1 MIKFLDLQKITASYH
16 SEIQDAVNRVVSS
29 GWYLLGN
36 EVKTFEEQYAAYC
49 GSSHCVAVANGLDAL
64 SLILRAYKEMGVL
77 QDGDEVIVP
86 ANTYIASLLAVTVNH
101 LKPVLAEPE
110 MITYNLD
117 VKEVEKLITPRTRAV
132 MVVHLYGQCG
142 YSNELR
148 ELCRKRGL
156 KLIEDN
162 AQAQG
167 AFYHTKRTG
176 NLGDAAGT
184 SFYPGKNLGAL
195 GDAGAVTT
203 NDAVLAET
211 VRTLANYGSK
221 VKYINEYAGQNS
233 RLDEIQAAVLKV
245 KLAYLDSDNAKRRQI
260 AHRYLTGI
268 HNPRIVLPAVQTEE
282 GHVWHL
288 FVIRTAERERL
299 QQYLQEKGIQTLIHY
314 PVPPHKQ
321 AAYSERNEEEYPLT
335 EQLHR
340 EVLSLPIS
348 PVLTLTEADT
358 IIEAINEFR

>member
-1 MIKFLDLQKITASYH
+1 MIKFLDLQKITASY
-16 SEIQDAVNRVVSS
+16 STEIQDAVTRVINS
-29 GWYLLGN
+29 GWYLLGT

-49 GSSHCVAVANGLDAL
+49 GSAHCIAVANGLDAL
-64 SLILRAYKEMGVL
+64 SLILRAYKEMGIM

-86 ANTYIASLLAVTVNH
+86 ANTYIASLLAITVNH

-110 MITYNLD
+110 MLTYNLD
-117 VKEVEKLITPRTRAV
+117 PQQVEKLITPRTRAV
-132 MVVHLYGQCG
+132 MAVHLYGQCG
-142 YSNELR
+142 YTETLHN
-148 ELCRKRGL
+148 LCRERGL

-167 AFYHTKRTG
+167 ALYQNKRTG

-203 NDAVLAET
+203 NDPVLADT

-233 RLDEIQAAVLKV
+233 RLDEIQAAVLKI
-245 KLAYLDSDNAKRRQI
+245 KLTYLDADNARRRMI
-260 AHRYLTGI
+260 AHRYLGGI
-268 HNPRIVLPAVQTEE
+268 HNPRIVLPAVQNEE

-288 FVIRTAERERL
+288 FVIRVAERERL

-321 AAYSERNEEEYPLT
+321 AAYRARNGEEYPLT
-335 EQLHR
+335 EQIHR

-348 PVLTLTEADT
+348 PVLTTAEADKV
-358 IIEAINEFR
+358 IEAINQFE